1 MKLLLTALSTYAVVF
16 ITWILYLAVMN
27 LKRHRARLHPIAKL
41 HAYPLL
47 FVGVAFDFL
56 VNVVVGTL
64 IFLDPPQETLLTGRL
79 KRYHRIAY
87 EGTWRARLADWI
99 CTHLL
104 DQFDPDGDHC

>member
-1 MKLLLTALSTYAVVF
+1 MKYILTFLGIYSTLFV
-16 ITWILYLAVMN
+16 TWIFYLAVMN
-27 LKRHRARLHPIAKL
+27 LKRHRAQLHPIAKI

-47 FVGVAFDFL
+47 FIGLIFDFL
-56 VNVVVGTL
+56 VNVVVGTIL
-64 IFLDPPQETLLTGRL
+64 FLDLPQETLLTGRL

-87 EGTWRARLADWI
+87 ENTWRAQLADWI